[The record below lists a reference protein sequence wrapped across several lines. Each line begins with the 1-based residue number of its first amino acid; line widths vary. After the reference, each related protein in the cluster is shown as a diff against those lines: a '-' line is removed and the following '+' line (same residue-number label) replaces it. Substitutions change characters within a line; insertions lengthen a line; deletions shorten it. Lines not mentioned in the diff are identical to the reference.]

1 MQSHIAIDYMYW
13 LIDHITLKPCD
24 LLIYDDFQGYQHART
39 NLIAQ
44 KQYEMKNTNHA
55 SKQSKNIL
63 DLHLVYRYHLGY
75 HIGKISSFQI
85 RNQMKY
91 RNKHGLERVS
101 HRCFEQSTSW
111 IEKSSILYKQLG

>member
-1 MQSHIAIDYMYW
+1 MKKAKQKNFVNF
-13 LIDHITLKPCD
+13 LLKKD
-24 LLIYDDFQGYQHART
+24 LFNKIVIFSRDEL
-39 NLIAQ
+39 

-55 SKQSKNIL
+55 SKQLKNIL